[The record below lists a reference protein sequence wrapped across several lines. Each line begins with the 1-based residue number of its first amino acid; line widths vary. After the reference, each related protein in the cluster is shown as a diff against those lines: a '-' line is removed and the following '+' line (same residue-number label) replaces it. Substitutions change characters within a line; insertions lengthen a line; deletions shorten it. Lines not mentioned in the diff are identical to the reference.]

1 VIDDGLEI
9 PESNREIALHLRAMR
24 REVEQINNRM
34 DDFEGSVTQKNIR
47 FQDLIFSVVGGIVV
61 YLCTQFLPLNH

>member
-9 PESNREIALHLRAMR
+9 PESNRESALHLRAMR

>member
-61 YLCTQFLPLNH
+61 YLCTQFLSLNH

>member
-61 YLCTQFLPLNH
+61 YLCTQLLPLSH